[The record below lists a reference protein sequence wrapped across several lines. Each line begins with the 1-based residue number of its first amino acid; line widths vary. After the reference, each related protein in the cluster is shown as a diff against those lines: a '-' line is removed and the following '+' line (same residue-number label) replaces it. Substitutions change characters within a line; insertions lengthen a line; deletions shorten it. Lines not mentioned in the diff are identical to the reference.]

1 MTATMQRPV
10 DETYAE
16 CERLIKSTVNSFQ
29 RRYGGDRDELMSA
42 AGEAFMEAYS
52 GPKKRFTLSKKKR
65 PGNFHFG
72 GWLNKTI
79 WYALLDTLNE
89 RHSHHFQ
96 PFSNLEDLSTLTAD
110 GDVAGAEAIP
120 DRGKPSLPRKLDTVS
135 EDAQRIAWFALEQFT
150 EKDGEGIARRLKA
163 FRMVLSELG
172 WAAKRFWR
180 AVGEIREVIGS

>member
-96 PFSNLEDLSTLTAD
+96 PFSLFKAL
-110 GDVAGAEAIP
+110 
-120 DRGKPSLPRKLDTVS
+120 GKPGSRYVYHRLQAFGYLFRVLAHVL
-135 EDAQRIAWFALEQFT
+135 RQF
-150 EKDGEGIARRLKA
+150 
-163 FRMVLSELG
+163 
-172 WAAKRFWR
+172 
-180 AVGEIREVIGS
+180 